1 MKKQRALIMIN
12 GVPGDR
18 INYVRGLRQ
27 GDPISLMLV
36 VIAMEAL
43 TALISKAERSDV
55 LSALPG
61 LRINCTKSSAIVTR
75 GDHRDHDEER
85 IAPILQRSIGAFP
98 CKYL

>member
-1 MKKQRALIMIN
+1 MTNWFRQVALLAGRQVDQKLHMKKQRALIMIN

-61 LRINCTKSSAIVTR
+61 I
-75 GDHRDHDEER
+75 
-85 IAPILQRSIGAFP
+85 
-98 CKYL
+98 